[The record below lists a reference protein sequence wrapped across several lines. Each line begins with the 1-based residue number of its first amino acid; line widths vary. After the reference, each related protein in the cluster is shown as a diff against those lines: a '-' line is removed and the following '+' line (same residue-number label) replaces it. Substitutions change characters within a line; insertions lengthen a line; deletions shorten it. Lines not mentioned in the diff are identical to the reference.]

1 MLKKFFNI
9 SDLNREQLISIVSG
23 ATVRSDLNGR
33 NIGLIFEK
41 YSTRTRLSFQVA
53 INKLGGN
60 CLDIRFDELNISR
73 SETFEDTFKAMS
85 CYLDGI
91 IYRTNS
97 HEKLLKA
104 YKFFNKP
111 MINAL
116 SEKSHPCQIIS
127 DLFTLK
133 KRFGHLDL
141 SILWMGDMNN
151 VCFSYVDAMN
161 LLPEVKFII
170 CSTKNIISS
179 HNWTLPKNVELISSL
194 DNFNFANINALM
206 TDVFVSM
213 NDKESD
219 EKLSELSKYQVTSEI
234 LNKTGDDCVFMHCL
248 PANVG
253 LEVSQEVIE
262 SNKSIVW
269 EQAKNRMFA
278 QEQLLHLIFRD

>member
-9 SDLNREQLISIVSG
+9 SDLNREQLISILSGNSVS
-23 ATVRSDLNGR
+23 RDLTGK

-60 CLDIRFDELNISR
+60 SLDIKFDELNISR
-73 SETFEDTFKAMS
+73 SETFEDTFRAMS
-85 CYLDGI
+85 CYLDGL

-97 HEKLLKA
+97 HEKLLRA
-104 YKFFNKP
+104 YKFFKKP
-111 MINAL
+111 IINAL

-133 KRFGHLDL
+133 KRFECLDL

-161 LLPEVKFII
+161 LLPEVKFTI

-179 HNWTLPKNVELISSL
+179 HNWTLPKNVEVISSL
-194 DNFNFANINALM
+194 DNFDLTNINALM

-213 NDKESD
+213 NDEENQ
-219 EKLSELSKYQVTSEI
+219 EKLSELSKYQVTAEI
-234 LNKTGDDCVFMHCL
+234 LNKTSDDCVFMHCL

-253 LEVSQEVIE
+253 LEVTQDVIE
-262 SNKSIVW
+262 SKKSIVW

-278 QEQLLHLIFRD
+278 QQQLLQNIDWS

>member
-9 SDLNREQLISIVSG
+9 SDLNREQLISIISG
-23 ATVRSDLNGR
+23 STDSSDLSGK

-73 SETFEDTFKAMS
+73 SETFEDTFRAMS
-85 CYLDGI
+85 CYLDGLV
-91 IYRTNS
+91 YRTNS
-97 HEKLLKA
+97 HEKLLKS

-111 MINAL
+111 IINAL

-133 KRFGHLDL
+133 KRFGHLNL
-141 SILWMGDMNN
+141 SILWIGDMNN

-161 LLPEVKFII
+161 LLPEVKFTI
-170 CSTKNIISS
+170 CSTKDIISS
-179 HNWTLPKNVELISSL
+179 QNWTLPKNVEVISSI
-194 DNFNFANINALM
+194 DNFNFTNINAVM

-213 NDKESD
+213 NDEKSE
-219 EKLSELSKYQVTSEI
+219 EKLLELSKYQVTSEI
-234 LNKTGDDCVFMHCL
+234 MNKTNGDCVFMHCL

-253 LEVSQEVIE
+253 LEVTQEVIE
-262 SNKSIVW
+262 SNKSIIW

-278 QEQLLHLIFRD
+278 QEQLLQLMFRH